1 MTQYDAQMPNVKVA
15 LGLETLVNT
24 FGRYISKHGM
34 TQLRIAETQKYA
46 HVTFFFNG
54 EKEKQYDGE
63 DRILVASPKIS
74 TFDLMPEMSAPEV
87 SQKLNEAVRSGKYDA
102 IIVNFANCDMVGHT
116 GIIPAAVK
124 AVETV
129 DACVGS
135 LAEAV
140 IEMNGIF
147 YHSRPRQC

>member
-1 MTQYDAQMPNVKVA
+1 
-15 LGLETLVNT
+15 
-24 FGRYISKHGM
+24 
-34 TQLRIAETQKYA
+34 
-46 HVTFFFNG
+46 
-54 EKEKQYDGE
+54 
-63 DRILVASPKIS
+63 
-74 TFDLMPEMSAPEV
+74 MPEMSAPEV

-140 IEMNGIF
+140 IEMNGNLFITAD
-147 YHSRPRQC
+147 HWQC